1 MKLDI
6 TKAFDSVSWPF
17 LLEVMRNLGFGP
29 IWCDMISGLLASSS
43 TQILLNGSP
52 GERIVHQRGLRQG
65 DPLSPMLFILVMDV
79 LSHLITKASDEQ
91 LLQPLARRALQHRI
105 SLYADDVVIFLRP
118 SASDIEITLDIL
130 QLFGEASGLKTNVQK
145 SSVLPIQCTEE
156 DKLVLQEHLPCQ
168 ISEFPCKYLGVPLSP
183 LKLTKAQIQPI
194 IEKIGDR
201 LPGWKADLLT
211 KAGRKVLV
219 QSVLTSMLIY
229 LVMALDLP
237 QWALKAIDKIRRGF
251 LWRGRKDAR
260 GGHCLLAWP
269 KVTRPPNLG
278 GLGISNL
285 QNLSWA
291 LRIRW
296 LWLQK
301 TEPGKPWAF
310 FSIQAPPQIKAFLSI
325 AIVTEVG
332 NGKNTSFWTD
342 RWLLGQ
348 SLAQALPHLFS
359 SVAPRARKR
368 TVHAA
373 LSDRSWITDI
383 KGALTLQVL
392 IEYLQLWDLLSNFQ
406 LQPDV
411 EDVHIWQFSASS
423 QYLTKSAYEALFIG
437 ATGFRP
443 WERIWRSW
451 APGKCKFFM
460 WTVAHNRCWTA
471 DRLARRG
478 LPHPA
483 TCPLCDQA
491 EETIDHLMI
500 SCVLSRQFWFNI
512 LQLFGLD
519 VLAPQP
525 NDSCFDDWWANSS
538 DKVTGQVKKGLNSI
552 IILGA
557 WSLWIH
563 RNHCVFYGGT
573 PNLATIVSAFKE
585 EVRQW
590 ALAGARGVS
599 HLLALA
605 PPVS

>member
-91 LLQPLARRALQHRI
+91 LLQPLARIALQHRI

-285 QNLSWA
+285 QN
-291 LRIRW
+291 
-296 LWLQK
+296 
-301 TEPGKPWAF
+301 
-310 FSIQAPPQIKAFLSI
+310 
-325 AIVTEVG
+325 
-332 NGKNTSFWTD
+332 
-342 RWLLGQ
+342 
-348 SLAQALPHLFS
+348 
-359 SVAPRARKR
+359 
-368 TVHAA
+368 
-373 LSDRSWITDI
+373 
-383 KGALTLQVL
+383 
-392 IEYLQLWDLLSNFQ
+392 
-406 LQPDV
+406 
-411 EDVHIWQFSASS
+411 
-423 QYLTKSAYEALFIG
+423 
-437 ATGFRP
+437 
-443 WERIWRSW
+443 
-451 APGKCKFFM
+451 M
-460 WTVAHNRCWTA
+460 CW
-471 DRLARRG
+471 
-478 LPHPA
+478 H
-483 TCPLCDQA
+483 
-491 EETIDHLMI
+491 
-500 SCVLSRQFWFNI
+500 
-512 LQLFGLD
+512 
-519 VLAPQP
+519 
-525 NDSCFDDWWANSS
+525 
-538 DKVTGQVKKGLNSI
+538 
-552 IILGA
+552 
-557 WSLWIH
+557 
-563 RNHCVFYGGT
+563 
-573 PNLATIVSAFKE
+573 
-585 EVRQW
+585 
-590 ALAGARGVS
+590 
-599 HLLALA
+599 
-605 PPVS
+605 